1 MKYLTLLILCGI
13 MVSCNKTRSISYI
26 FNKGD
31 DGWFVILYNVDNAQ
45 KIDTKNKKTEFDFT
59 KSHILETSSSPI
71 LGSYK
76 VDVLIVDD
84 AGNRRILEN
93 NLYSLYP
100 SRYVEEIIGGRHL
113 TYQEFHFGKADGS
126 GDARSLVKD
135 HLGID

>member
-13 MVSCNKTRSISYI
+13 MFSCKETRAIRYI
-26 FNKGD
+26 FNQGD
-31 DGWFVILYNVDNAQ
+31 EGWFVILYNVDNAQ
-45 KIDTKNKKTEFDFT
+45 KVDTKNGKIEFDFT
-59 KSHILETSSSPI
+59 KKRILETSSSPV

-76 VDVLIVDD
+76 VDVVIVDN
-84 AGNRRILEN
+84 AGNSRILEN

-100 SRYVEEIIGGRHL
+100 SRYVEETIGGKRV

-135 HLGID
+135 HLGIK